1 MNQKTYLGI
10 ELGSTRIKAVA
21 IDEKHAPVS
30 SGDYTWK
37 STYEKGIWTYEL
49 AEVWTGLK
57 AALAGVENRDSV
69 AAMGISAMMH
79 GYLAFDK
86 DWNLLVPFRTWQ
98 NTITGQA
105 AEELTALF
113 GFNIPQRWSIAHLY
127 QAILNNEEHLPRIAH
142 ITTLAGYVHYMLTG
156 VNAIGIGEASGMF
169 PIDSGKNCY
178 DETMLK
184 KFDYLVSDK
193 NLPWKNLTDILPSV
207 LVAGDGAGK
216 LTESGAALLD
226 NLLSIGIP
234 FAPAEGDA
242 GNGMTATN
250 AVAPRTGNVSAGTSI
265 FSMVVLEHPLE
276 KVYEEIDLVTTPT
289 GKPVAMVH
297 CNNCTNDS
305 NAWVSVLKETANLF
319 GAEPGSGEVYT
330 KLYQKALEGDPDC
343 GGILVC
349 NYMAGEGVTHLD
361 EGRPMVVR
369 RPDSKFTLANFFRA
383 TLYSTM
389 STLKIGMDILAEE
402 KVAIDSL
409 TGHGGL
415 FKTPVVGQKFMAAA
429 CNAPVTCMETA
440 GEGGPYGM
448 ALLAA
453 YMANK
458 AESETLEEYLNAH
471 VFADAKGT
479 TLAPEQADVDG
490 FNTYIK
496 QYKQLLEVERKAVEV
511 I

>member
-1 MNQKTYLGI
+1 MNKTALGI

-21 IDEKHAPVS
+21 INENHVPVS

-37 STYEKGIWTYEL
+37 SSYENGVWTYDL
-49 AEVWTGLK
+49 AEVWKGLK
-57 AALAGVENRDSV
+57 QAVSGVENRETV
-69 AAMGISAMMH
+69 AAMGVSAMMH

-98 NTITGQA
+98 NTITGPAA
-105 AEELTALF
+105 AELTEL
-113 GFNIPQRWSIAHLY
+113 FNFNVPQRWSISHLY
-127 QAILNNEEHLPRIAH
+127 QAVLNGEEHVPQIAH

-169 PIDSGKNCY
+169 PIDSEKNCY
-178 DETMLK
+178 DEAMLA
-184 KFDYLVSDK
+184 KF
-193 NLPWKNLTDILPSV
+193 NELPAIKGQNWKLIDILPAV
-207 LVAGDGAGK
+207 LVAGENAGT
-216 LTESGAALLD
+216 LTESGAAMLD
-226 NLLSIGIP
+226 NLLAPGIP

-242 GNGMTATN
+242 GTGMTATN

-265 FSMVVLEHPLE
+265 FSMVVLERPLE

-289 GKPVAMVH
+289 GKAVAMVH

-305 NAWVSVLKETANLF
+305 NAWVNVLKETANLF
-319 GAEPGSGEVYT
+319 DAQPSTGDVYT
-330 KLYQKALEGDPDC
+330 KLYQKSLEGDADC
-343 GGILVC
+343 GGLLVC
-349 NYMAGEGVTHLD
+349 NYMAGEGVTHMD
-361 EGRPMVVR
+361 AGRPMVVR
-369 RPDSKFTLANFFRA
+369 NPDSKFNLANFFRA

-415 FKTPVVGQKFMAAA
+415 FKTPVVGQKYMAAA

-448 ALLAA
+448 ALLSA
-453 YMANK
+453 YMLNK
-458 AESETLEEYLNAH
+458 AEGETLESYLNAH

-479 TLAPEQADVDG
+479 TMQPDQADVDG
-490 FNTYIK
+490 FNAYIRR
-496 QYKQLLEVERKAVEV
+496 YKALLEVERKAVELL
-511 I
+511 

>member
-1 MNQKTYLGI
+1 MENRTYLGI
-10 ELGSTRIKAVA
+10 EFGSTRIKAVA
-21 IDEKHAPVS
+21 IDDSHNPVS

-37 STYEKGIWTYEL
+37 SSYENGVWTYDL
-49 AEVWTGLK
+49 AEVWQGLK
-57 AALAGVENRDSV
+57 TALSGVENRESI
-69 AAMGISAMMH
+69 AAMGISGMMH

-86 DWNLLVPFRTWQ
+86 DWNLLTPFRTWQ
-98 NTITGQA
+98 NTITGEA
-105 AEELTALF
+105 AAELTALF
-113 GFNIPQRWSIAHLY
+113 GFNIPQRWSISHLY
-127 QAILNNEEHLPRIAH
+127 QAILNGEPHIYKIAH

-169 PIDSGKNCY
+169 PIDSETNAY
-178 DETMLK
+178 DAEMLK
-184 KFDYLVSDK
+184 KFDHLVSEK
-193 NLPWKNLTDILPSV
+193 GLPWNALTQILPQV
-207 LVAGDGAGK
+207 LLAGENAGQLTEDGAKRLEG
-216 LTESGAALLD
+216 LLPA
-226 NLLSIGIP
+226 GIP

-242 GNGMTATN
+242 GTGMTATN

-265 FSMVVLEHPLE
+265 FSMVVLEKPLK

-289 GKPVAMVH
+289 GKAVAMVH

-305 NAWVSVLKETANLF
+305 NAWVGILKETATLL
-319 GAEPGSGEVYT
+319 GAAPSTGEVYT
-330 KLYQKALEGDPDC
+330 KLYEKSLEGDADC
-343 GGILVC
+343 GGVLVC

-369 RPDSKFTLANFFRA
+369 KPDSKFTLANFFRA

-402 KVAIDSL
+402 NVAIDSL

-415 FKTPVVGQKFMAAA
+415 FKTPGVGQKYMAAA
-429 CNAPVTCMETA
+429 CNASVTCMETA

-453 YMANK
+453 YMAKK
-458 AESETLEEYLNAH
+458 ASGESLEGYLNEH
-471 VFADAKGT
+471 VFASVSGSTIAPDA
-479 TLAPEQADVDG
+479 ADVAG
-490 FNTYIK
+490 FNRYIES
-496 QYKQLLEVERKAVEV
+496 YKALLDVERKAVEV